1 MIQLL
6 AALRIALRALRVNLL
21 RSALTMLGIV
31 IGVAAVITMVA
42 VGSGARQQVQEQ
54 IRSLGANLLII
65 LSGSV
70 TSGGARLGLGSR
82 LTISEDD
89 ALAIVRDIPGI
100 VAVAPVYR
108 GGAQVV
114 YGNANWSTAILGITP
129 EYLAVREWEVE
140 YGRGFLPED
149 QAGKAKVALLGV
161 TVAEQLFGDSDPM
174 GQSIRI
180 RNVPFTVI
188 GVMAR
193 KGRNTQG
200 QDQDD
205 TILVP
210 LSTAKKRVLGTTAIR
225 SRSVQAIMVKVED
238 ASLMGEAVDNI
249 RELLRQR
256 HRLQGTDQDD
266 FSIRNLTEIQEAR
279 EQSAQILGLLLA
291 AVASVSLVV
300 GGIGI
305 MNIMLVSV
313 TERTREIG
321 LRMAIGARG
330 REILAQFLIEA
341 VTLSLIGGAIGVGL
355 GIAAAFI
362 VADLANWPALIG
374 ASSILLAV
382 GFSAAIGVFFGFY
395 PARKAARLDPIIALR
410 YE

>member
-89 ALAIVRDIPGI
+89 ALAIMRDIPGI

-129 EYLAVREWEVE
+129 EYMVVREWEVE
-140 YGRGFLPED
+140 YGRSFLPED

-188 GVMAR
+188 GVLAR

-225 SRSVQAIMVKVED
+225 SRSVQAIMVKVEE
-238 ASLMGEAVDNI
+238 AGQMGEAVDGI

-256 HRLQGTDQDD
+256 HRLQGNDQDD

-321 LRMAIGARG
+321 LRMAVGG
-330 REILAQFLIEA
+330 RRRDILIQFLVEA
-341 VTLSLIGGAIGVGL
+341 VSLCLLGGLIGIGIGVSASAVIALAADWPVLVSPSVL
-355 GIAAAFI
+355 GGALAAA
-362 VADLANWPALIG
+362 
-374 ASSILLAV
+374 AV
-382 GFSAAIGVFFGFY
+382 TGIFFGLF
-395 PARKAARLDPIIALR
+395 PARRAAYLNPIDALR
-410 YE
+410 SE

>member
-1 MIQLL
+1 
-6 AALRIALRALRVNLL
+6 
-21 RSALTMLGIV
+21 
-31 IGVAAVITMVA
+31 
-42 VGSGARQQVQEQ
+42 
-54 IRSLGANLLII
+54 
-65 LSGSV
+65 
-70 TSGGARLGLGSR
+70 
-82 LTISEDD
+82 
-89 ALAIVRDIPGI
+89 
-100 VAVAPVYR
+100 
-108 GGAQVV
+108 
-114 YGNANWSTAILGITP
+114 
-129 EYLAVREWEVE
+129 
-140 YGRGFLPED
+140 
-149 QAGKAKVALLGV
+149 
-161 TVAEQLFGDSDPM
+161 
-174 GQSIRI
+174 
-180 RNVPFTVI
+180 
-188 GVMAR
+188 
-193 KGRNTQG
+193 
-200 QDQDD
+200 
-205 TILVP
+205 
-210 LSTAKKRVLGTTAIR
+210 
-225 SRSVQAIMVKVED
+225 MVKVED

-395 PARKAARLDPIIALR
+395 PARKAARLDPITALR

>member
-1 MIQLL
+1 
-6 AALRIALRALRVNLL
+6 
-21 RSALTMLGIV
+21 
-31 IGVAAVITMVA
+31 
-42 VGSGARQQVQEQ
+42 
-54 IRSLGANLLII
+54 
-65 LSGSV
+65 
-70 TSGGARLGLGSR
+70 
-82 LTISEDD
+82 
-89 ALAIVRDIPGI
+89 
-100 VAVAPVYR
+100 
-108 GGAQVV
+108 
-114 YGNANWSTAILGITP
+114 
-129 EYLAVREWEVE
+129 
-140 YGRGFLPED
+140 
-149 QAGKAKVALLGV
+149 
-161 TVAEQLFGDSDPM
+161 
-174 GQSIRI
+174 
-180 RNVPFTVI
+180 VPFTVI
-188 GVMAR
+188 GVLAR

-225 SRSVQAIMVKVED
+225 SRSVQAIMVKVEE
-238 ASLMGEAVDNI
+238 AGQMGEAVDGI

-256 HRLQGTDQDD
+256 HRLQGNDQDD

-374 ASSILLAV
+374 LSSILLAV

-395 PARKAARLDPIIALR
+395 PARKAARLDPIAALR